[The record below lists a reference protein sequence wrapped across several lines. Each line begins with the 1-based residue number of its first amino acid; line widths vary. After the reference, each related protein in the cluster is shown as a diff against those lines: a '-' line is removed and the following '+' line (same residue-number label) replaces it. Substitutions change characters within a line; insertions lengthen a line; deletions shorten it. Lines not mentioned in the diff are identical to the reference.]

1 MNHTAVKKTNNA
13 TINTGVP
20 VFIKGHVN
28 IKDDLGNILVD
39 KDNAIHPQNMARVIA
54 RALADESNY
63 YIYKMAFGHGG
74 TQVNAAFTI
83 TYNPPHDGQPPDV
96 KTWDSTLYNETYAEV
111 IDEGQLTLDPF
122 LDTNPPPG
130 EGSNPGGGAVPA
142 GDPPTVLHVS
152 GPGVRSTE
160 LGLTSQVV
168 IVCVL
173 NANEPTGQFLT
184 DSNVT
189 STTTSFEF
197 DEIGLYTAGAP
208 QTDTNGYQYVNVG
221 NKVSTDNTG
230 LLTSTAYSFTIQVD
244 GGSVQTINLTTPA
257 AGSGPSGQ
265 ILYGDL
271 CEAINTHDPAWGS
284 PTIVGATV
292 SITDVTNGTF
302 PSILNAQTFGNLKFT
317 SNSTGTSSAIVLGGT
332 LFGFLNPP
340 VGGILQTSVNGI
352 AAGVQNNPVS
362 PTLERERLL
371 AHVIFSPVLKAA
383 NRTLTI
389 TYTLTIAVGRS
400 P

>member
-1 MNHTAVKKTNNA
+1 MSYQISNRPSQPSLKSSCS
-13 TINTGVP
+13 
-20 VFIKGHVN
+20 FDIKGHVH
-28 IKDDLGNILVD
+28 IKDDLGNVLLD

-74 TQVNAAFTI
+74 TAVNAAFTI
-83 TYNPPHDGQPPDV
+83 TYNRPHDGQPPDV
-96 KTWDSTLYNETYAEV
+96 KTWDSTLYNETFAEIV
-111 IDEGQLTLDPF
+111 DEGQLTLNP
-122 LDTNPPPG
+122 LLNTNPPPG
-130 EGSNPGGGAVPA
+130 EGSNPGGGDVPA

-152 GPGVRSTE
+152 GPGTRSTE
-160 LGLTSQVV
+160 LGLTSEVV

-197 DEIGLYTAGAP
+197 DEIGLYTSGAP
-208 QTDTNGYQYVNVG
+208 QTDTNGYQYVDVG
-221 NKVSTDNTG
+221 NRVSTDNTG
-230 LLTSTAYSFTIQVD
+230 LLTSTGYTFTIVVD
-244 GGSVQTINLTTPA
+244 GGGSQVIAFTTPV

-292 SITDVTNGTF
+292 SITDVSGSF
-302 PSILNAQTFGNLKFT
+302 PSIVNAQTFGNLKFT
-317 SNSTGTSSAIVLGGT
+317 SNTTGPISAIALSGTMFGFINPPTGGT
-332 LFGFLNPP
+332 IKTAVP
-340 VGGILQTSVNGI
+340 GI
-352 AAGVQNNPVS
+352 AAGVQNNPVT

-371 AHVIFSPVLKAA
+371 AHLIFSPVLKAA
-383 NRTLTI
+383 NRTLTV
-389 TYTLTIAVGRS
+389 TYTITIAVARS